1 MKFAKALQSAWYS
14 FTSSSVSQLSCHL
27 QDKCFTII
35 QSLETLPNLDK
46 ISETLIMEWN
56 EEGNISCE
64 NCRKNIQKLNSIIQ
78 KKDKEAVYEIT
89 FGCILLTIILT
100 SIGIYFIVILSGKI
114 SHGNDIIKN
123 LTTSSL
129 NFWKGT
135 NNKK

>member
-1 MKFAKALQSAWYS
+1 VKFAKALQSALYS
-14 FTSSSVSQLSCHL
+14 FTSSSASQLSCHL

-64 NCRKNIQKLNSIIQ
+64 YCRKNIQNLNSIIQ
-78 KKDKEAVYEIT
+78 KKAKEAIYEIT
-89 FGCILLTIILT
+89 FGCIFLTIILT

-114 SHGNDIIKN
+114 SHGNSIIKN
-123 LTTSSL
+123 LTTSPSS
-129 NFWKGT
+129 F
-135 NNKK
+135 